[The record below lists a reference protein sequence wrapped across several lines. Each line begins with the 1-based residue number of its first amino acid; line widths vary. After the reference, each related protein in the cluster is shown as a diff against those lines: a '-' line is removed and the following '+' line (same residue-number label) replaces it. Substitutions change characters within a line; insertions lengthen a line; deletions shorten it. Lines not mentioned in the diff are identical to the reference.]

1 MRNSMIIN
9 INCDKNGEIETSVP
23 TTIERTIYTVDG
35 VLSYIVI
42 VHLPYFVK
50 TFRIIAQKLFID
62 T

>member
-23 TTIERTIYTVDG
+23 TTIERTTYTVDG

-50 TFRIIAQKLFID
+50 FFV
-62 T
+62 